1 MCRSVDNFNFVEVPV
16 HQLFSIWISNM
27 NPNTVVTKSVNTQ
40 VCTNSLKIMQYQ
52 FKVQISEN
60 K

>member
-1 MCRSVDNFNFVEVPV
+1 MYRSVDNFVEVPV
-16 HQLFSIWISNM
+16 HQLFSFRLSNT

-52 FKVQISEN
+52 FKVQIF
-60 K
+60 

>member
-1 MCRSVDNFNFVEVPV
+1 MYRSVDNFVEVPV
-16 HQLFSIWISNM
+16 HQLFSFGLSNT

-52 FKVQISEN
+52 FKDQIF
-60 K
+60 

>member
-1 MCRSVDNFNFVEVPV
+1 MCRSVDNFVEVPV
-16 HQLFSIWISNM
+16 HQLFSFRLSNT

>member
-1 MCRSVDNFNFVEVPV
+1 MCRSVDNFVEVPV
-16 HQLFSIWISNM
+16 HQLFSIWISNT

-52 FKVQISEN
+52 FKVQIF
-60 K
+60 

>member
-1 MCRSVDNFNFVEVPV
+1 MCRSVDNFVEVPV
-16 HQLFSIWISNM
+16 HQLFSFPLSNT

>member
-1 MCRSVDNFNFVEVPV
+1 MYRSVDNFVEVPV
-16 HQLFSIWISNM
+16 HQLFSFRLSNT

-52 FKVQISEN
+52 FKDQIF
-60 K
+60 

>member
-1 MCRSVDNFNFVEVPV
+1 MYRSVDNFVEVPV
-16 HQLFSIWISNM
+16 HQLFSFRLSNT

>member
-1 MCRSVDNFNFVEVPV
+1 MYRSVDNFVEVPV
-16 HQLFSIWISNM
+16 HQLFSFRLLVSNT

-52 FKVQISEN
+52 FKDQIF
-60 K
+60 